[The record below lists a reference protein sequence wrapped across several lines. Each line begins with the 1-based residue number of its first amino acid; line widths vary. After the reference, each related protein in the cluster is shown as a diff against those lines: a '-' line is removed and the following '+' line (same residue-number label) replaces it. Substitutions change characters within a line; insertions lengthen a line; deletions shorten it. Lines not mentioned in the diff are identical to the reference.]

1 MASRQVE
8 EELKDRKIS
17 QIINPRLVQAPP
29 SVSVKDAIAL
39 MQKNKSGYV
48 IIAERGKLTGLF
60 TETDVT
66 FKILGEKIKWDT
78 PISEFMNTTPPI
90 ASPDDTVYQAMV
102 LMVKS
107 GIYHL
112 PLINSKQELVN
123 VITVR
128 TLIRYLAGFYPTEIY
143 NLPPNL
149 DQIMRSP
156 EGG

>member
-1 MASRQVE
+1 MAPRQVE
-8 EELKDRKIS
+8 EELKARKIS

-29 SVSVKDAIAL
+29 SMSVKDAIIL
-39 MQKNKSGYV
+39 MQKNKAGYV

-66 FKILGEKIKWDT
+66 RKILGENIKWDA
-78 PISEFMNTTPPI
+78 PVSEFMNTAPPI
-90 ASPDDTVYQAMV
+90 ASPDDTVFQAMV

-107 GIYHL
+107 DVYHL
-112 PLINSKQELVN
+112 PLVNSKQELVN
-123 VITVR
+123 VISVR
-128 TLIRYLAGFYPTEIY
+128 TLVRYLAGFYPTEIY

-149 DQIMRSP
+149 DQIMQSR